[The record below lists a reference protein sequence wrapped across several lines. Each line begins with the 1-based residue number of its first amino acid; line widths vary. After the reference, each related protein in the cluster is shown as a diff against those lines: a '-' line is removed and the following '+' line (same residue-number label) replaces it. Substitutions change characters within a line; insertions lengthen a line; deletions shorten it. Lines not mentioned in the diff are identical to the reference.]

1 MKRKLICSIA
11 FAACLTGGLFPTQTV
26 SAESNQVSGDAN
38 VTVQKGKTGLSM
50 IQDPENP
57 ETEVD
62 PGDSPRTDGDLRI
75 DFVPQLNF
83 STAQLNGKDLVLPV
97 NAQLF
102 HSGTAPRGNFIQ
114 ITDERDEPTGWTLQV
129 RQEKQFTHNEK
140 EGVQLKG
147 AVISLDKAWTNSVV
161 ADKFSPTVQKEVIQ
175 MLAVGETYNLAKA
188 EYEKGMGTWSIAFG
202 ASAENQNGQ
211 TATLDAR
218 KDAQGNAVMDTTFN
232 QPSYLNSAVNL
243 TIPGDSNNEPGAYST
258 VLTWILAELP

>member
-1 MKRKLICSIA
+1 MKRKIICSMA
-11 FAACLTGGLFPTQTV
+11 FAACLTGGMFHTQTV
-26 SAESNQVSGDAN
+26 SAESDQVSGDAN
-38 VTVQKGKTGLSM
+38 VTVQKDKTGVSM

-57 ETEVD
+57 ESEVD

-83 STAQLNGKDLVLPV
+83 STAKLSDNGLVLPA

-102 HSGTAPRGNFIQ
+102 HSDTTPRGNFIQ
-114 ITDERDEPTGWTLQV
+114 VTDERDEPTGWTLQV

-161 ADKFSPTVQKEVIQ
+161 ANKFSPTVQKEVIQ

-211 TATLDAR
+211 AATVEAR
-218 KDAQGNAVMDTTFN
+218 KDEQVNAVMDTLFN
-232 QPSYLNSAVNL
+232 KPSYLNSAVTL
-243 TIPGDSNNEPGAYST
+243 TIPGDSNNQAGAYST
-258 VLTWILAELP
+258 VLTWTLAELP